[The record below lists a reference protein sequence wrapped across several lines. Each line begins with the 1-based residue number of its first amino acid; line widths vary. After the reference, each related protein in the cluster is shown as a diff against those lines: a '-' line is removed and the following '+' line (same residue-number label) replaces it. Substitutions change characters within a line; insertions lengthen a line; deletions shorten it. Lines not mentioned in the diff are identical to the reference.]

1 MVRAS
6 LGSKAKLSVPKAP
19 EIKGTAVEESY
30 PMYAIPVKDFLQ
42 LKKWRPHQVWWR
54 RERGLGMGGAGAA
67 PAARTFRSLLP
78 ENSSQTQSLAKTRPS
93 SPTAGSSRW
102 MTRGR
107 RIR

>member
-19 EIKGTAVEESY
+19 EIKGTAVKESY

-42 LKKWRPHQVWWR
+42 LKKWRPHQVCWR

-67 PAARTFRSLLP
+67 PAARTLRSV
-78 ENSSQTQSLAKTRPS
+78 
-93 SPTAGSSRW
+93 SPDL
-102 MTRGR
+102 
-107 RIR
+107 

>member
-19 EIKGTAVEESY
+19 EIKGTAVKESY

-42 LKKWRPHQVWWR
+42 LKKWRPHQVCWR
-54 RERGLGMGGAGAA
+54 RERGLGTGGAGAA
-67 PAARTFRSLLP
+67 PAARTLRRPFP
-78 ENSSQTQSLAKTRPS
+78 ESSSQAQSLTQTRTS

-102 MTRGR
+102 TTHARRTR
-107 RIR
+107 

>member
-42 LKKWRPHQVWWR
+42 LKKWRPHQVCWR
-54 RERGLGMGGAGAA
+54 RERGLGTGNG
-67 PAARTFRSLLP
+67 P
-78 ENSSQTQSLAKTRPS
+78 
-93 SPTAGSSRW
+93 
-102 MTRGR
+102 GR
-107 RIR
+107 RLLHERCVAFPRI

>member
-54 RERGLGMGGAGAA
+54 RERRLGMGEAGAA
-67 PAARTFRSLLP
+67 PAARTFRGLLP
-78 ENSSQTQSLAKTRPS
+78 ENSPRPK
-93 SPTAGSSRW
+93 A
-102 MTRGR
+102 
-107 RIR
+107 